1 QGQTRTITGRVV
13 DSLTSDAITSG
24 QVSIAGTT
32 TVTTIRD
39 DGTFSIAAPQR
50 SVVVTIRSIG
60 FKRRDL
66 QVPTTQSS
74 VRVTLARDFF
84 QLEAV
89 VVTGQA
95 TGIERKN
102 LPTAIATVEA
112 DALVKTP
119 AASVEQQLAGKL
131 SDMTVAKNGYAPGGG
146 VMVRLRGQTSIIGN
160 ASPLYVIDG
169 VIASDV
175 AIPPGTN
182 PITLAAIDG
191 SIATT
196 QEFPVNRI
204 SDLNPNDIE
213 NVEVLKGAS

>member
-1 QGQTRTITGRVV
+1 RPSPTVTAATAPEESVKSLVARIPVFVLLFAAVLSVLSVHTATGQQGQTRTITGRVV

-131 SDMTVAKNGYAPGGG
+131 SD
-146 VMVRLRGQTSIIGN
+146 
-160 ASPLYVIDG
+160 
-169 VIASDV
+169 
-175 AIPPGTN
+175 
-182 PITLAAIDG
+182 
-191 SIATT
+191 
-196 QEFPVNRI
+196 
-204 SDLNPNDIE
+204 
-213 NVEVLKGAS
+213 

>member
-1 QGQTRTITGRVV
+1 M
-13 DSLTSDAITSG
+13 
-24 QVSIAGTT
+24 
-32 TVTTIRD
+32 
-39 DGTFSIAAPQR
+39 
-50 SVVVTIRSIG
+50 
-60 FKRRDL
+60 
-66 QVPTTQSS
+66 
-74 VRVTLARDFF
+74 
-84 QLEAV
+84 

-102 LPTAIATVEA
+102 LATAVATVEA
-112 DALVKTP
+112 VNLVQTP

-175 AIPPGTN
+175 SIPPGTN

-204 SDLNPNDIE
+204 ADLNPNDIE
-213 NVEVLKGAS
+213 SVEVLKGASASAIYGSKASNGVIMITTKRGRVGTPQFSLTQRFGVSQISRKMGLRDFSNDSAGAVEGKGPLAGALWKPNTFFDH